1 MKYQLVLQWPAS
13 SIKDYDTLV
22 EIEDL
27 LIDSLIDGSE
37 VDGHDAGTGEM
48 NIFIHT
54 DVPENA
60 FNIIKS
66 LIGTNNYWVN
76 VRAAYRELG
85 CSGYTVLWPKDSD
98 EFKIS

>member
-54 DVPENA
+54 DDPENT

-66 LIGTNNYWVN
+66 LISVYKNWVD

-85 CSGYTVLWPKDSD
+85 SSGYTVLWPKDSG